1 MVARFDFHMG
11 KIGESYRDGS
21 LPYGGRTDSRGTIT
35 YVVSKE
41 EYKAKIDRL
50 RSIE

>member
-1 MVARFDFHMG
+1 MERFDIQVG
-11 KIGESYRDGS
+11 KIGEIYRDGS
-21 LPYGGRTDSRGTIT
+21 LPYGGRTNSRGAIT

-41 EYKAKIDRL
+41 EYDDKIDRL